1 MFHHLLYIEPMSIFY
16 TKTYILLGG
25 LHMNIIYLKN
35 FLKTMGLCL
44 TLFLLITLLAT
55 TLNFFNIITT
65 NTMNLFKMIIP
76 VITILISG
84 IYLGNKAKSKGWKEG
99 LKLSIVIIILLLL
112 IHLIWMRNTF
122 GIKNIFYYSILM
134 ISSMVGSIIGINI
147 KRKN

>member
-1 MFHHLLYIEPMSIFY
+1 
-16 TKTYILLGG
+16 
-25 LHMNIIYLKN
+25 MNIIYLKN

-134 ISSMVGSIIGINI
+134 ISSMVGSMIGINI

>member
-55 TLNFFNIITT
+55 ALNFFNIITT

-134 ISSMVGSIIGINI
+134 ISSMVGSMIGINI

>member
-134 ISSMVGSIIGINI
+134 ISSMVGSMIGINI

>member
-35 FLKTMGLCL
+35 YLKTMGLCL

-55 TLNFFNIITT
+55 TLNFLNIITT
-65 NTMNLFKMIIP
+65 NTMNLLKMIIP

-84 IYLGNKAKSKGWKEG
+84 IYLGSKAKSKGWKEG

-134 ISSMVGSIIGINI
+134 ISSMVGSMIGINI